1 MGRWGDAN
9 KLLSKD
15 TLCILGLSV
24 LAIALYTSGIGDLAL
39 RDWDEGIVAS
49 VAREIWRGFP
59 DNTWLYPTIDN
70 GQPYWNKPPLI
81 HWLIACSYSLFGVS
95 EWSTRLFPALISA
108 SCVPLL
114 YQIGRELFRSR
125 LAAVFLALVYLTY
138 LPIARHGRVAM
149 LDGAINCWFCLAVW
163 CLLRGRKDR
172 RWLLGTG
179 IGIGLICLTKGMM
192 MGVLLGGILVL
203 FLLWDSPK
211 LLLSPY
217 LTISFILG
225 IIPALAWY
233 LLQYLHYGSEF
244 LGISFGEQTFNR
256 IWQPVS
262 HVSSPP
268 WYYLLEIAKYG
279 LPWLI
284 FLPFGIKLAIKNYH
298 LSWAKLALVWC
309 GVYLLTTS
317 LMVTKLPWYI
327 MPIYPGLSLF
337 VGASLAISWS
347 KNIYPRS
354 WQIALTVVTF
364 VCWLGSIYLGFSG
377 QVEKEVAII
386 VGLLAIAFTVA
397 VILLWF
403 ASGYFIP
410 VTIGGFYLVL
420 LLFFNSNNWLW
431 ELNEAFPVRPI
442 AAKIEQYTPVGQSVY
457 TNYPYHRPS
466 LKFYSDRIIV
476 PTEDVELKRLWS
488 QTKPVFLLVDNSTI
502 KRLNLNDAIELGRN
516 QEQLQLITQGER

>member
-1 MGRWGDAN
+1 MGRWGNIN
-9 KLLSKD
+9 KLLSED
-15 TLCILGLSV
+15 TLYILGLLV
-24 LAIALYTSGIGDLAL
+24 LAIALYTLGIQDPAL

-59 DNTWLYPTIDN
+59 DLTWLYPTIDN

-81 HWLIACSYSLFGVS
+81 HWSIAFSYSLFGVS
-95 EWSTRLFPALISA
+95 ECSTRLFPALISA
-108 SCVPLL
+108 ACVPLL
-114 YQIGRELFRSR
+114 YQIGRELFKSR
-125 LAAVFLALVYLTY
+125 VAAVFSALVYLTF
-138 LPIARHGRVAM
+138 LPIARHAKVAM

-179 IGIGLICLTKGMM
+179 LGIGLICLTKGMM

-217 LTISFILG
+217 LAVSLILG
-225 IIPALAWY
+225 AIPAIAWY

-262 HVSSPP
+262 NVSSPP

-284 FLPFGIKLAIKNYH
+284 FLPYGIKLAIDNYRF
-298 LSWAKLALVWC
+298 SWAKLTLVWC
-309 GVYLLTTS
+309 SVYFLATS

-337 VGASLAISWS
+337 VGASLAMSWE
-347 KNIYPRS
+347 KRIYPRS
-354 WQIALTVVTF
+354 WQVALTVVTS
-364 VCWLGSIYLGFSG
+364 VCSIGSIYLGFSG
-377 QVEKEVAII
+377 QVELEVAII
-386 VGLLAIAFTVA
+386 IGVIAIAFTLA
-397 VILLWF
+397 TILLW
-403 ASGYFIP
+403 STSRYFIP
-410 VTIGGFYLVL
+410 VTIGGFYLAL

-431 ELNEAFPVRPI
+431 EVNEAFPVRAI
-442 AAKIEQYTPVGQSVY
+442 AAKIEQSTPIEQSIY
-457 TNYPYHRPS
+457 TNYPYPRPS
-466 LKFYSDRIIV
+466 LRFYSDRIIIPV
-476 PTEDVELKRLWS
+476 EDVKLKRLWL
-488 QTKPVFLLVDNSTI
+488 QTKPVFLLVDNSAI
-502 KRLNLNDAIELGRN
+502 KRLNLNDSLELGRN
-516 QEQLQLITQGER
+516 EQWQLITQGDR